1 MREIKFR
8 VWDAQ
13 AKKWVE
19 PEWVDIRC
27 SGVIVR
33 HWVHRGVE
41 IRLEKPAEDLK
52 VMQYT
57 GLKDKNGKEIYEGDI
72 VTYEYEK
79 GFFVVRFGE
88 GYQGEPADGM
98 YPYWGWYTD
107 GRYDRYAFG
116 EGDLEVVGNIHENP
130 AMAHSKTSR

>member
-1 MREIKFR
+1 MDCGKQGVLMREIKFR

-72 VTYEYEK
+72 LSFPEYNITHPVKYSGTSFTVPTCKEAYINS
-79 GFFVVRFGE
+79 E
-88 GYQGEPADGM
+88 C
-98 YPYWGWYTD
+98 
-107 GRYDRYAFG
+107 
-116 EGDLEVVGNIHENP
+116 EVIGNIWE
-130 AMAHSKTSR
+130 KKK